1 MPGNFNML
9 SDKLQF
15 VGQSV
20 LLWARFNLD
29 SGCLRETSYGSVPAA
44 IRNIHLFLVFC
55 RIENLELY
63 THHPAPFDAFDLE

>member
-1 MPGNFNML
+1 ML

-15 VGQSV
+15 VGRSI

-29 SGCLRETSYGSVPAA
+29 SDVCGKRANGSASAGAV
-44 IRNIHLFLVFC
+44 RNVHLFLVFC

-63 THHPAPFDAFDLE
+63 THYPAPFDAFNLE